1 MLHDLLGFLLLAN
14 RDTNYAGFRAQI
26 LDAYFVSFAI

>member
-1 MLHDLLGFLLLAN
+1 MLPGFLLLPN
-14 RDTNYAGFRAQI
+14 GVKNCAGFRAQI